1 MAIPPPK
8 ESEVKEP
15 DKIVFVDFFSLTLSN
30 KRNKVSG
37 GHDRRSQRGGQE

>member
-15 DKIVFVDFFSLTLSN
+15 DKIVFVDFFSLTFG
-30 KRNKVSG
+30 VQVTPTIMA
-37 GHDRRSQRGGQE
+37 D